1 MDRAKRPN
9 RECGYQ
15 RFFKI
20 SPRTGHFRPSA
31 LYTHEGSAFHSGPTH
46 ATPAFP
52 TDNSSRRH
60 DGELLQCVLTRLFF
74 DGQGNVSSRNVG
86 VTFSLHDAEAHRA
99 GGVQNEF
106 EEFLVSDDW
115 REDTVTTAL
124 VKAMRSFRGM
134 VEEMQEA
141 ALR

>member
-1 MDRAKRPN
+1 MM
-9 RECGYQ
+9 E
-15 RFFKI
+15 
-20 SPRTGHFRPSA
+20 
-31 LYTHEGSAFHSGPTH
+31 
-46 ATPAFP
+46 
-52 TDNSSRRH
+52 NSCSVY
-60 DGELLQCVLTRLFF
+60 VLTRLFF